1 MESSLII
8 FWIIVSFAICMIRS
22 YGLLNPDDILMGK
35 NKSEKRKNLFFFFT
49 KIWFSTLPVLI
60 TFWIFFYK
68 LDQLLLI
75 IGIDLTENKIF
86 KSLLI
91 LVAGI
96 PMILISGY
104 LGNKLWML
112 ICRKHLDDNE
122 LNKFSFWEKEVD
134 L

>member
-8 FWIIVSFAICMIRS
+8 FWIIVSFTICMIRS
-22 YGLLNPDDILMGK
+22 YGLLNPEDNLMGK

-49 KIWFSTLPVLI
+49 KIWFSTLPVLL
-60 TFWIFFYK
+60 TFWIFFFK
-68 LDQLLLI
+68 LDQVLLI
-75 IGIDLTENKIF
+75 TGIDLAEYKVL

-91 LVAGI
+91 LVIGI

-112 ICRKHLDDNE
+112 IFSRYIDPNE
-122 LNKFSFWEKEVD
+122 LNKFSFWEKEID